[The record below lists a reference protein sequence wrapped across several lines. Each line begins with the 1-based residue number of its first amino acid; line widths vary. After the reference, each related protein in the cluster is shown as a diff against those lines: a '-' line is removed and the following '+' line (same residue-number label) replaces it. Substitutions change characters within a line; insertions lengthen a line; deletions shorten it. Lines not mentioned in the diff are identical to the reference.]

1 MNGCEPP
8 PNPKSLPVISAKTFL
23 ARALVK
29 DMPGPTGCVCA
40 ASLSK
45 DEQRVSKTV
54 SFVNATRK
62 GTGLGVLQRPLWARS
77 NISTS
82 HYDVAQHAISPSTA
96 WAGAINCYFPAV
108 TLAVSAVT
116 SFVGQI
122 PAWWHTPPSSP
133 HPVPIDRPF
142 LYSICLWHQN
152 DRQREEGGRHRWPRL
167 GNVTE
172 SGRWGGQSQMT
183 QRWQWGSTQGTR
195 TLWLFT
201 RSWGLMA
208 GFMSPYC
215 LSVSPGPSPVSAQ
228 SMNNTS
234 SLEKPNISL

>member
-1 MNGCEPP
+1 MRQGRAPGWVSCNGLCGPGAIFP
-8 PNPKSLPVISAKTFL
+8 QAIMMLLSMPSLRAQPGQGLLTVIFQL
-23 ARALVK
+23 
-29 DMPGPTGCVCA
+29 
-40 ASLSK
+40 
-45 DEQRVSKTV
+45 
-54 SFVNATRK
+54 
-62 GTGLGVLQRPLWARS
+62 
-77 NISTS
+77 
-82 HYDVAQHAISPSTA
+82 SPSPCLLSHHLSDRFQLCGT
-96 WAGAINCYFPAV
+96 P
-108 TLAVSAVT
+108 
-116 SFVGQI
+116 
-122 PAWWHTPPSSP
+122 PPSSP

-167 GNVTE
+167 ENVTE

-183 QRWQWGSTQGTR
+183 QRWQWWSTQGKH

-208 GFMSPYC
+208 GFVSLYC

-234 SLEKPNISL
+234 SLKKPNISL